1 MRKIFKKVVTAV
13 ASLAMMAGLVAGMPT
28 MEAKA
33 ATACGG
39 EKKIYVSVPTNV
51 EYVGM
56 NIWHGLSTSAAAGS
70 GSYGYCKMM
79 TKVQDGLFVIKGT
92 MYDDFNKNASS
103 NPSWDGIDVLLIND
117 AEGTGDSG
125 KYTCKGGER
134 TEAQSANFSAITDAL
149 LSTTATEVWLEIVSD
164 GYTIKVGSP
173 VTITATDEE
182 IAQEVVA
189 KINAALA
196 LSATKENKATYD
208 AAKTAYDGLTDT
220 QKAFVPA
227 DKLASLN
234 AGIAAIQAAIDAEN
248 AAASGKL
255 TIYVKNSENWSAMK
269 LYSWKD
275 STKFFG
281 DWPGKDMTACTKNEG
296 WYSAQFDIT
305 AATSLIFNNG
315 ENGEGG
321 KQTKDIK
328 DVSAGTY
335 WFTLALNEN
344 NQLVATA
351 STTAPQGW
359 VDEAAAEI
367 KPVTPGDTNNTN
379 NNTNNAT
386 TPSTGDATPVAAAVA
401 AVVLMGLAVVV
412 LNTKKANR

>member
-1 MRKIFKKVVTAV
+1 
-13 ASLAMMAGLVAGMPT
+13 
-28 MEAKA
+28 
-33 ATACGG
+33 
-39 EKKIYVSVPTNV
+39 
-51 EYVGM
+51 
-56 NIWHGLSTSAAAGS
+56 
-70 GSYGYCKMM
+70 
-79 TKVQDGLFVIKGT
+79 
-92 MYDDFNKNASS
+92 
-103 NPSWDGIDVLLIND
+103 
-117 AEGTGDSG
+117 
-125 KYTCKGGER
+125 
-134 TEAQSANFSAITDAL
+134 
-149 LSTTATEVWLEIVSD
+149 
-164 GYTIKVGSP
+164 
-173 VTITATDEE
+173 
-182 IAQEVVA
+182 
-189 KINAALA
+189 
-196 LSATKENKATYD
+196 
-208 AAKTAYDGLTDT
+208 
-220 QKAFVPA
+220 
-227 DKLASLN
+227 
-234 AGIAAIQAAIDAEN
+234 
-248 AAASGKL
+248 
-255 TIYVKNSENWSAMK
+255 MK

-281 DWPGKDMTACTKNEG
+281 DWPGKDMTACTKNAG

-315 ENGEGG
+315 EG
-321 KQTKDIK
+321 KQTENIE